1 MLPNPEA
8 WRPPPVMRAL
18 WGLDQMGPGLSEEQ
32 PGAEVRGLNPR
43 VFSEVLTLPA
53 PAAEVGVGVT
63 YTRCPAHL

>member
-53 PAAEVGVGVT
+53 PATEVGVGVT